1 MLTGTIINSL
11 AILAGSLLGLVLQA
25 VTHRSSKDVDA
36 GGIGGRLQTIVME
49 GMALCVMY
57 IGVSGSLKGQ
67 NTLIAIISIAIGA
80 VVGELL
86 DLDRRMHTLG
96 DWVQAKTARLIHTQE
111 GAPSVA
117 DGFVAASLLFCVG
130 AMAIVGSLENG
141 LTGNYDTLKAKSVID
156 GIAAIVFASSL
167 GVGVAFSA
175 AAIFVYQGA
184 ISLAAGLLAPL
195 LSDTVIAEMTC
206 VGSLLIVALSLNMLN
221 VTKIK
226 VMNLVHIY
234 VNLIHTNAR
243 LPRILRQAGVS
254 SFQQLIQVCAH
265 VDGVPGQIVKA
276 LCQVRAFGRGHKG
289 HRKQLINEG
298 LGIRIGAAEG
308 IGKAGDA
315 PQFCGDA
322 VVTLLDVVQHP
333 GLKIPVGFPGAA
345 LHTVG
350 AVPLKVAAIAPQIV
364 ELIAVGPDLHQA
376 GIRHLPQLFPSA
388 EVVRGQVRHQ
398 HDDGDAGLHAVLL
411 QNGVHQIVI
420 AAVAVV
426 KGDEDRFFRQGL
438 PRRQLSG
445 QHRGIALGQDD
456 FQISTELAGR
466 DGHVVAVLPLRHHMV
481 VHQHR
486 QRLPYRRR

>member
-11 AILAGSLLGLVLQA
+11 ASLAGSLLGLVLQA
-25 VTHRSSKDVDA
+25 ATHRSSKDVDV

-49 GMALCVMY
+49 GMSLCVLY
-57 IGVSGSLKGQ
+57 IGISGSLKGQ

-226 VMNLVHIY
+226 VMNLVPAIF
-234 VNLIHTNAR
+234 
-243 LPRILRQAGVS
+243 LPIL
-254 SFQQLIQVCAH
+254 
-265 VDGVPGQIVKA
+265 
-276 LCQVRAFGRGHKG
+276 LCTF
-289 HRKQLINEG
+289 
-298 LGIRIGAAEG
+298 
-308 IGKAGDA
+308 
-315 PQFCGDA
+315 
-322 VVTLLDVVQHP
+322 
-333 GLKIPVGFPGAA
+333 
-345 LHTVG
+345 
-350 AVPLKVAAIAPQIV
+350 
-364 ELIAVGPDLHQA
+364 
-376 GIRHLPQLFPSA
+376 
-388 EVVRGQVRHQ
+388 
-398 HDDGDAGLHAVLL
+398 
-411 QNGVHQIVI
+411 
-420 AAVAVV
+420 
-426 KGDEDRFFRQGL
+426 
-438 PRRQLSG
+438 
-445 QHRGIALGQDD
+445 
-456 FQISTELAGR
+456 
-466 DGHVVAVLPLRHHMV
+466 M
-481 VHQHR
+481 
-486 QRLPYRRR
+486 